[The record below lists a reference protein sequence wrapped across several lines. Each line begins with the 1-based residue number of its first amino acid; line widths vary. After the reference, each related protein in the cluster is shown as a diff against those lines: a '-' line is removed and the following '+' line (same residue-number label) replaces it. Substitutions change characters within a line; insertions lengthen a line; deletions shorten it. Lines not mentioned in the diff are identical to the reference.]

1 MKTPSKGKK
10 VLVMGVGNTLL
21 QDDGVGIHIT
31 ETLRNSEPTQNNNA
45 EPSVEYIDGGTIGLA
60 LLPKVEDAH
69 ALIIVDA
76 GELNAAPGTIRVFR
90 GDEIEQQMSGRK
102 RTVHEVAISDLLS
115 AATLR
120 GTCPL
125 DCALVAVQPSS
136 VELGLEPT
144 PAVQAAIPAACVTV
158 KELTRRYQDEA

>member
-1 MKTPSKGKK
+1 
-10 VLVMGVGNTLL
+10 MGVGNTLL
-21 QDDGVGIHIT
+21 QDDGIGIHIT
-31 ETLRNSEPTQNNNA
+31 ETLRNSDQTETGQTESN
-45 EPSVEYIDGGTIGLA
+45 VEYIDGGTIGLA

-76 GELNAAPGTIRVFR
+76 GELNAVPGTIRVFR
-90 GDEIEQQMSGRK
+90 GEEIEQQMSGRK
-102 RTVHEVAISDLLS
+102 RSVHEVAISDLLS
-115 AATLR
+115 AAALR

-125 DCALVAVQPSS
+125 DCALVAIQPSS

-144 PAVQAAIPAACVTV
+144 SAVQAAIPTACVTI